1 MSYYEQLHHEKPILI
16 LNQPS
21 WDSDVLIL
29 SPHFEQIVQL
39 VGALNFLPLL
49 SDTDRNDDA
58 IKTLQKLLLLITI
71 IVQTNDE
78 NVYTRIFSLL
88 L

>member
-29 SPHFEQIVQL
+29 SPQFEQIVQL

-88 L
+88 F